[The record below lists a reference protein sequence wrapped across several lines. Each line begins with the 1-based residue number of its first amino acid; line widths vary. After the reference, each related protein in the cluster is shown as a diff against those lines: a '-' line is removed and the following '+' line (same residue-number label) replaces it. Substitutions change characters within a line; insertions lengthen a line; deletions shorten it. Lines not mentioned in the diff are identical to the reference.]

1 MKILVLAPMDIEK
14 ELFLAALQQF
24 SDLKH
29 QYQVVECGIG
39 KVNAASISAV
49 ELYKEKFDMVA
60 LVGFSAASEKFP
72 QGTILFPQQ
81 AEYADINAPQGLL
94 NYHKVY
100 PLVGKDPVRCLTSDS
115 FVTKRTEE
123 QTDCIFDMEGAAV
136 AHVCD
141 PLQIPLLMAKM
152 VSDNVSTEHG
162 TNFDVFTAFINSAP
176 SFAPF
181 VQYME
186 NMNERTIK

>member
-39 KVNAASISAV
+39 KVNAASVSAV

-72 QGTILFPQQ
+72 QGTVLFPQQ
-81 AEYADINAPQGLL
+81 VQYADINAPQGLL

-100 PLVGKDPVRCLTSDS
+100 PLLGKDPVRCLSSDS
-115 FVTKRTEE
+115 FVTKRSEE

-141 PLQIPLLMAKM
+141 PC
-152 VSDNVSTEHG
+152 TFR
-162 TNFDVFTAFINSAP
+162 FDGKNGLR
-176 SFAPF
+176 
-181 VQYME
+181 QCLH
-186 NMNERTIK
+186 RTWHQF